1 MTTESKDRIN
11 AAAKA
16 CDEALKEW
24 RAAVKALG
32 ENVSV
37 NGAGVLH
44 DEYELRRRLL
54 DAQTHI
60 TASVAALNSV
70 KEWPTDIDYDRT

>member
-1 MTTESKDRIN
+1 MNTESENRIN
-11 AAAKA
+11 SAAKA

-32 ENVSV
+32 ESVSV

-60 TASVAALNSV
+60 TASFAALDSV
-70 KEWPTDIDYDRT
+70 TEWPSDADYDRT